1 MASARI
7 YAKDVPFSFHH
18 SVVDLARQ
26 ASAAA
31 ALTSM
36 AAFVTTQ
43 NLPDLQPIFNL
54 IDSVMFFEVDIPNGP
69 YIMNRSFT
77 DLPSRQFNWMLSEFL
92 DPNHRDCSRATY
104 YFYDAFHIHQ
114 FTAAGGVYPADHPT
128 QAQWEVDA
136 ITEQVATVKALA
148 CGQYLAD
155 FLGNFDH
162 SYDQVLARLEQG
174 VAVGACGRPGGVAV
188 AA

>member
-1 MASARI
+1 M
-7 YAKDVPFSFHH
+7 PFSFHA
-18 SVVDLARQ
+18 SVVDPARQ
-26 ASAAA
+26 AAAAA
-31 ALTSM
+31 ALTTM
-36 AAFVTTQ
+36 ATFVTLQ
-43 NLPDLQPIFNL
+43 NLPDLQPIFTL
-54 IDSVMFFEVDIPNGP
+54 IDSVMFFETDIPNGP

-104 YFYDAFHIHQ
+104 YFHDAFHIHQ
-114 FTAAGGVYPADHPT
+114 FTTAGDVYPADHPT

-136 ITEQVATVKALA
+136 ITEQVGAVHDLG

-155 FLGNFDH
+155 FLDNFDH
-162 SYDQVLARLEQG
+162 TYASVLARLEQG
-174 VAVGACGRPGGVAV
+174 VAPGTCGRSEGIAV